1 MVTYTGSVSYD
12 TRGTVDTTK
21 LTTIVQTKK
30 ERPELSLP
38 MAQIGQIVPY
48 VIGRFR
54 ITTPNFIWYGNVK
67 NIIKVTKKERVETK
81 EKDLQ
86 VRSIFW
92 TPGEEYPDDALP
104 ADSDLAK
111 IARENL
117 EIPMLLTSV
126 KVYETETI
134 VTYERE
140 VVGYTVDA
148 AIGIC
153 LGPNV
158 ELLGIY
164 EGNKRIW
171 QGSAT
176 GRTEV
181 AGDGKDESLLKNG
194 FIYRDGGFSQTPEP
208 YLAGIPGGPAN
219 GDNLPGYVGIAYIVL
234 KTVNSAL
241 LSGADLQFEV
251 RRLPNPLGLATNVN
265 VIAGN
270 DINPSTAVADILLN
284 EWGGVGIDPAWID
297 VANFTAAA
305 ARFATEGLGMSLAI
319 AQENYGVALVNEM
332 QEQTRSIVYA
342 DPETSLIRIKPL
354 RPDVYDENAL
364 LEITPSE
371 ASSYQSFAK
380 TAFLAMPTHFAIK
393 YYNRSR
399 NYEQTVVTNRN
410 PAVPP
415 MTSRAKR
422 LASIDFGAVCTDAI
436 AEASF
441 DLLLSSI
448 SVPRISSTIVTDR
461 NAADLVPGDLFLVT
475 WPLYSMEKFPVYVT
489 KVREQEIET
498 NSVLI
503 ECDQYLRPNV
513 KKFFKAAE
521 PSKHTVPDLV
531 AYKPTNGAVLDA
543 PWWILQR
550 KGFNGNPDTAMDVT
564 YPMFFAAG
572 ANDSQL
578 YFDVHNRAND
588 AALLEAEPF
597 PLNARLVGNL
607 SRLDGH
613 LNWVIDNVTLRQ
625 VINPDFLANIG
636 LDGVTEGTRLMF
648 INDEIFSFESFTANP
663 DGTYTLH
670 NVHRG
675 LIDTVAQNHADND
688 AVYIVDLDALSLSD
702 KGHTAVSSPYN
713 YSLTSRAM
721 RNAGKYPADSFNLPS
736 YFPYG
741 RPDGPVRPQGVTINF
756 SRLDTPTDLILGAE
770 TSVQWNTRSRMDKK
784 IATMNVPPQ
793 NAEIMSKKRF
803 QAHMITL
810 IDSAADEYVV
820 GNSLTGDTDGLYPA
834 GFSDHDITFNIP
846 AAAALGAGKL
856 RVECVLMTYDKSTP
870 AVPPVYQFS
879 AYQWEELD
887 VFIRPAGWIMT
898 EYHFNYGVG

>member
-1 MVTYTGSVSYD
+1 MTTYTGSLTLN
-12 TRGTVDTTK
+12 TRGVVDTTK

-48 VIGRFR
+48 VIGRYR

-67 NIIKVTKKERVETK
+67 NIVKVTKKERTETK

-86 VRSIFW
+86 VKSIFW
-92 TPGEEYPDDALP
+92 TPGETYPDDAIP
-104 ADSDLAK
+104 ADSDLAD
-111 IARENL
+111 IARQNL
-117 EIPMLLTSV
+117 ELPYMLTSV

-194 FIYRDGGFSQTPEP
+194 FIYHSGNFDQAPEP
-208 YLAGIPGGPAN
+208 YLSAIPGGPAN

-234 KTVNSAL
+234 KTVDSSL

-251 RRLPNPLGLATNVN
+251 RRLPNPLELPTNVN

-270 DINPSTAVADILLN
+270 DINPATAVADILLN
-284 EWGGVGIDPAWID
+284 EWGGVGIDPEWID

-305 ARFATEGLGMSLAI
+305 ERYKSEGLGMSLAI

-342 DPETSLIRIKPL
+342 DPETSLIRVKPL
-354 RPDVYDENAL
+354 RPDAYDENAL
-364 LEITPSE
+364 LEITPSQG
-371 ASSYQSFAK
+371 SSYQSLEK
-380 TAFLAMPTHFAIK
+380 SAFLAMPTHFAIK

-415 MTSRAKR
+415 TETRAKR
-422 LASIDFGAVCTDAI
+422 LMAIDFGAVCTEAI
-436 AEASF
+436 AEAAF
-441 DLLLSSI
+441 DLILSTI
-448 SVPRISSTIVTDR
+448 SVPRISNTIVTDR
-461 NAADLVPGDLFLVT
+461 NGADLVPGDLFLIT

-489 KVREQEIET
+489 KIREQEIEA

-513 KKFFKAAE
+513 KKFFKSPE

-531 AYKPTNGAVLDA
+531 AYKATAGAVLDA
-543 PWWILQR
+543 PWWVLQR
-550 KGFNGNPDTAMDVT
+550 KGFNGNPDTPMDVT
-564 YPMFFAAG
+564 YPMFLLAG

-578 YFDVHNRAND
+578 YFDVYNRGTD
-588 AALLEAEPF
+588 ASLLEAEPF
-597 PLNARLVGNL
+597 PLNARLVGNI

-613 LNWVIDNVTLRQ
+613 KDWLIENVTLRQ
-625 VINPDFLANIG
+625 VVNPDFLANIG
-636 LDGVTEGTRLMF
+636 LDGVERGVRLMF

-663 DGTYTLH
+663 NGTYTLH

-675 LIDTVAQNHADND
+675 LIDTVAWDHADND
-688 AVYIVDLDALSLSD
+688 MVYITDIDSLSLSD
-702 KGHTAVSSPYN
+702 KGHTIFKAPYN
-713 YSLTSRAM
+713 YGTITRAM
-721 RNAGKYPADSFNLPS
+721 RNAGVYPGDVFNLA
-736 YFPYG
+736 PYYPYS
-741 RPDGPVRPQGVTINF
+741 RADGPVRPQGVYINF
-756 SRLDTPTDLILGAE
+756 DRLDTPTDLIQGEE
-770 TSVQWNTRSRMDKK
+770 TTVTWNTRSRMDKN
-784 IATMNVPPQ
+784 IATMNVPAQKP
-793 NAEIMSKKRF
+793 EIMSKKRY

-810 IDSAADEYVV
+810 IDSDNVEHAI
-820 GNSLTGDTDGLYPA
+820 GNSLTGDEEGNYPS
-834 GFSDHDITFNIP
+834 GFSDSNITFDIP
-846 AAAALGAGKL
+846 VTAALGAGKL
-856 RVECVLMTYDKSTP
+856 RVECVLMTYDPSSGD
-870 AVPPVYQFS
+870 PPMYQYS
-879 AYQWEELD
+879 AYQWEDLD
-887 VFIRPAGWIMT
+887 IFIRPAGWIMS